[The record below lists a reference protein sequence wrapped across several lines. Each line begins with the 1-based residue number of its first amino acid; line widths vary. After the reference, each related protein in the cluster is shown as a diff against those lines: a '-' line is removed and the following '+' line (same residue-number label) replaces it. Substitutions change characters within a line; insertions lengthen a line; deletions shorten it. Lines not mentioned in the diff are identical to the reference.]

1 MTRFSATIPPIMWVS
16 SIAIVAAIACTSGVA
31 AAQTNDADNID
42 IVVTA
47 QKRSERLQDV
57 PISIS
62 ALSAAELQTRGI
74 QSVASLETTALAGLR
89 ISRQAG
95 SGQPAIVIRGI
106 STSAQTEATREQ
118 GTALYIDGV
127 YIPRPQG
134 LTSKII
140 DPERIE
146 VLRGPQG
153 TLFGRNA
160 EGGALSITSAGPTGE
175 FGGRIGATI
184 GSFGMREEYVRLN
197 LPEFANI
204 AIRVDGVKT
213 DFDGFVKNKALAPG
227 QTLSRHRDFGE
238 QDNIGGRVQVRWTP
252 SSDFSAQYSYDNTKL
267 DYTQEYIYRIGFPLG
282 ARQVD
287 PSRVRESWIPLWV
300 GGFKTRI
307 QGHALTTTYD
317 VSDNLQVKS
326 ITAYRKV
333 TEDGANT
340 LNGANTLVTLSPTRR
355 VSGIIGQGF
364 VSSKAFSQEIQLIGS
379 LPRLEYA
386 IGAFYFREKVI
397 DRRTTM
403 FSIVYNGT
411 NPPVAVEPFILAGG
425 ATQASARATS
435 FAIFGQATY
444 TPAILDDQLKLT
456 LGLRYTDDEKV
467 AQRDALNGVILS
479 PPRYTSPVTESRF
492 DPAFTIA
499 YQPNSDFNL
508 YARYAQAFRAGGIA
522 ITSPAFTP
530 FNAETNRQVE
540 LGLKSQLFDRHVQF
554 NIAAWHSWVKDRQ
567 TNVVDPINPSIID
580 TKNIPGTSKLRGIE
594 VETVA
599 DPLDGLKFTASGSI
613 QSGKEPPYNCGPTCD
628 RRFLTFMPRWIIGLA
643 GDYSVPVGDMELA
656 LHLDWNYTTPYHKA
670 PVYNVGQVTLR
681 SQDNVWNSR
690 VTLSDLPLGPVK
702 AKLSLAALNLLNNK
716 NIVTDTNLNWGVR
729 QQPRQIQGT
738 LEIEF

>member
-1 MTRFSATIPPIMWVS
+1 MTKFSIRNPLTARGS
-16 SIAIVAAIACTSGVA
+16 AIALAAALTSVVGVA
-31 AAQTNDADNID
+31 AAQTDGADTLD

-62 ALSAAELQTRGI
+62 ALPAAELQARGI
-74 QSVASLETTALAGLR
+74 QSVANLENTALPGLR

-140 DPERIE
+140 EPERIE

-175 FGGRIGATI
+175 LGGRIGATI
-184 GSFGMREEYVRLN
+184 GSYGLREGYIRLN
-197 LPEFANI
+197 LPEFANF

-213 DFDGFVKNKALAPG
+213 DFNGFVKNKAPAPG
-227 QTLSRHRDFGE
+227 QVLSSHRNFGE
-238 QDNIGGRVQVRWTP
+238 QDNIGGRIQVRWTP
-252 SSDFSAQYSYDNTKL
+252 SSDFSALYAYDNTKL

-287 PSRVRESWIPLWV
+287 PSRVKESWIPLWV
-300 GGFKTRI
+300 GGFETRI
-307 QGHALTTTYD
+307 KGHALTLNYD
-317 VSDNLQVKS
+317 VTDNLQIKS
-326 ITAYRKV
+326 ITSYRDV
-333 TEDGANT
+333 NEIGANT
-340 LNGANTLVTLSPTRR
+340 LNGANTLVTLSPTRK
-355 VSGIIGQGF
+355 VSGIVGEGF

-397 DRRTTM
+397 DRRTTR
-403 FSIVYNGT
+403 FSINYNGT
-411 NPPVAVEPFILAGG
+411 NPPVAVNPFILSGG

-444 TPAILDDQLKLT
+444 TPAILDDKLKLT
-456 LGLRYTDDEKV
+456 LGLRYTDDEKL
-467 AQRDALNGVILS
+467 AQRDTLNGAVLM
-479 PPRYTSPVTESRF
+479 PPTYTSPVTESRF

-499 YQPNSDFNL
+499 YQPSSDINI

-522 ITSPAFTP
+522 ISSPAFQP

-540 LGLKSQLFDRHVQF
+540 VGLKSQLFDHHVQF
-554 NIAAWHSWVKDRQ
+554 NVAAWHSWVKDRQ
-567 TNVVDPINPSIID
+567 TNVVDPINPTIVD
-580 TKNIPGTSKLRGIE
+580 TRNIAGTSKLRGIE
-594 VETVA
+594 VETVVN
-599 DPLDGLKFTASGSI
+599 PMEGLKFTASGSI
-613 QSGKEPPYNCGPTCD
+613 QGGKEPAYNCGPICD
-628 RRFLTFMPRWIIGLA
+628 RRFLVFMPRWIIGLA
-643 GDYSVPVGDMELA
+643 GDYSVPVGEMELA
-656 LHLDWNYTTPYHKA
+656 FHLDWNYTTRYHKA
-670 PVYNVGQVTLR
+670 PSYNVGQVTLQ
-681 SQDNVWNSR
+681 SQDNLWNGR
-690 VTLSDLPLGPVK
+690 ITLSQVPLGPVK
-702 AKLSLAALNLLNNK
+702 AKLSLAGLNLLDNK

-729 QQPRQIQGT
+729 QQPRQVQGT
-738 LEIEF
+738 LEIAF